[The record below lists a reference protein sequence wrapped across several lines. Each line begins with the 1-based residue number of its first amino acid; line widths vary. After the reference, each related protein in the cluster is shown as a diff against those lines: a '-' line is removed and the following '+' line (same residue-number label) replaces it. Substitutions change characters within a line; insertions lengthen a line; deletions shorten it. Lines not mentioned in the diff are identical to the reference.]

1 MVPSRANGTK
11 RGVPMSNV
19 AVPERSTVQQAV
31 NLVRQM
37 SREELEELIRQVPAL
52 QQVKSQGKSKR
63 AKARVMRFAG
73 SWSDLSREQLAI
85 LDEVCQRREPFF
97 EKNAGDRTW

>member
-1 MVPSRANGTK
+1 
-11 RGVPMSNV
+11 MSNV
-19 AVPERSTVQQAV
+19 AMPERSAVQQAV

-52 QQVKSQGKSKR
+52 QQVRSQRKSRK

-73 SWSDLSREQLAI
+73 SWSDLSEEQLAV
-85 LDEVCQRREPFF
+85 LDEVCRRREPFF
-97 EKNAGDRTW
+97 EKNAGDQTW